1 MMKLRNLTEREKLG
15 YRDGVEEG
23 KNSSVQEGFDE
34 GYREAAI
41 AGFNWGVARGI
52 TRFVLKPSPPP
63 FSSTS
68 FKMYIVPCLTLMS
81 SLLLQ
86 SLLLLL
92 HFPSSI
98 MIFSLASE
106 CLGFRGLGFMVD

>member
-52 TRFVLKPSPPP
+52 TSAFAALPASLKE
-63 FSSTS
+63 
-68 FKMYIVPCLTLMS
+68 K
-81 SLLLQ
+81 LQ
-86 SLLLLL
+86 
-92 HFPSSI
+92 
-98 MIFSLASE
+98 
-106 CLGFRGLGFMVD
+106 

>member
-23 KNSSVQEGFDE
+23 KNSSVQEGFNE

-52 TRFVLKPSPPP
+52 TRSVLKPFPPP
-63 FSSTS
+63 
-68 FKMYIVPCLTLMS
+68 
-81 SLLLQ
+81 SLLP
-86 SLLLLL
+86 LLSKCTVS
-92 HFPSSI
+92 F
-98 MIFSLASE
+98 
-106 CLGFRGLGFMVD
+106 V

>member
-52 TRFVLKPSPPP
+52 TRSVLNPPP
-63 FSSTS
+63 PSSTS

-92 HFPSSI
+92 HFPLSI

>member
-1 MMKLRNLTEREKLG
+1 LQVSTGELLEALPG
-15 YRDGVEEG
+15 
-23 KNSSVQEGFDE
+23 SSL
-34 GYREAAI
+34 
-41 AGFNWGVARGI
+41 NH
-52 TRFVLKPSPPP
+52 SPP

-98 MIFSLASE
+98 MIFSLANA
-106 CLGFRGLGFMVD
+106 

>member
-52 TRFVLKPSPPP
+52 TRSAFNHSPLPP
-63 FSSTS
+63 FFHFFQNVHCPLSDFHVQS
-68 FKMYIVPCLTLMS
+68 FALVFTAAAA
-81 SLLLQ
+81 
-86 SLLLLL
+86 
-92 HFPSSI
+92 FPFEHYYFRS
-98 MIFSLASE
+98 
-106 CLGFRGLGFMVD
+106 GFRMLRV

>member
-23 KNSSVQEGFDE
+23 KNSSVQEGFNE

-52 TRFVLKPSPPP
+52 TRSVLKPFPPLP
-63 FSSTS
+63 FFHFFQNVHCPLSDSHVQS
-68 FKMYIVPCLTLMS
+68 FATVFTAAAA
-81 SLLLQ
+81 
-86 SLLLLL
+86 
-92 HFPSSI
+92 FPFEHHNFLSGVR
-98 MIFSLASE
+98 ML
-106 CLGFRGLGFMVD
+106 RV